1 MILLI
6 FGICIL
12 MVVGGWIL
20 GCILDRKTV
29 GDGDI
34 CYGISGIGAIVGF
47 FALVGLIGVGV
58 NVKSLSVID
67 DRIAMYE
74 EENTR
79 IEQQVADVV
88 EQYQKYETD
97 IFMGVAPESAVT
109 MVSLYPELKSDSLVQ
124 AQIKVYTENNKTIRD
139 LRDKQIKGNV
149 YRWWLYFGGGNT

>member
-12 MVVGGWIL
+12 MIIGGFILYDKLDFDEDVSVGL
-20 GCILDRKTV
+20 SMV
-29 GDGDI
+29 GLLFG
-34 CYGISGIGAIVGF
+34 GISLVAIIVLGI
-47 FALVGLIGVGV
+47 

-67 DRIAMYE
+67 DRIVMYE
-74 EENTR
+74 EENAR
-79 IEQQVADVV
+79 IEQQIADVV

-97 IFMGVAPESAVT
+97 IFREVAPESAVT

-124 AQIKVYTENNKTIRD
+124 AQIEVYTENNKTIRD

>member
-12 MVVGGWIL
+12 MIVG
-20 GCILDRKTV
+20 GCILDGKT
-29 GDGDI
+29 GADSDI
-34 CYGISGIGAIVGF
+34 CFGISGIGMVVGF
-47 FALVGLIGVGV
+47 FALLGLIIVGV

-67 DRIAMYE
+67 DRIVMYE
-74 EENTR
+74 EENAH
-79 IEQQVADVV
+79 IEQQIADVV

-97 IFMGVAPESAVT
+97 IFMEVAPDSAVT

-124 AQIKVYTENNKTIRD
+124 AQIEVYTENNKTIRD

>member
-1 MILLI
+1 MVLLI

-12 MVVGGWIL
+12 MIVGGF
-20 GCILDRKTV
+20 ILDKKT
-29 GDGDI
+29 GADSDI
-34 CYGISGIGAIVGF
+34 CSGIGIIVGF
-47 FALVGLIGVGV
+47 FALVGLIVVGV

-74 EENTR
+74 EENAR
-79 IEQQVADVV
+79 IEQQIADVV

-97 IFMGVAPESAVT
+97 IFREVAPESAVT

-124 AQIKVYTENNKTIRD
+124 AQIEVYTENNKTIRD

>member
-12 MVVGGWIL
+12 MIVG
-20 GCILDRKTV
+20 GCILDRKTGV
-29 GDGDI
+29 DSDI
-34 CYGISGIGAIVGF
+34 CFGISGIGMVVGF
-47 FALVGLIGVGV
+47 FALVGLIIVGV

-74 EENTR
+74 EENAR
-79 IEQQVADVV
+79 IEQQIADVV

-97 IFMGVAPESAVT
+97 IFREVAPESAVT

-124 AQIKVYTENNKTIRD
+124 AQIEVYTENNKTIRG

>member
-12 MVVGGWIL
+12 MIIG
-20 GCILDRKTV
+20 GCILDRKTGV
-29 GDGDI
+29 DSDI
-34 CYGISGIGAIVGF
+34 CFGISGIGMVVGF
-47 FALVGLIGVGV
+47 FALVGLIIVGV

-67 DRIAMYE
+67 DRIVMYE

-79 IEQQVADVV
+79 IEQQIADVV

-97 IFMGVAPESAVT
+97 IFREVAPESAVT

-124 AQIKVYTENNKTIRD
+124 AQIEMYTENNKTIKD

-149 YRWWLYFGGGNT
+149 YHWWLYFGGNKNG

>member
-12 MVVGGWIL
+12 MIIGGFILYDKLDFDEDVSVGL
-20 GCILDRKTV
+20 SMV
-29 GDGDI
+29 GLLFG
-34 CYGISGIGAIVGF
+34 GISLVAIIVLGI
-47 FALVGLIGVGV
+47 
-58 NVKSLSVID
+58 NVKFLSVID

-74 EENTR
+74 KENAL

-97 IFMGVAPESAVT
+97 IFMEVAPDSAVT

-124 AQIKVYTENNKTIRD
+124 AQIEVYIENNKTIRD
-139 LRDKQIKGNV
+139 LRDKQIKDNV

>member
-12 MVVGGWIL
+12 MIVG
-20 GCILDRKTV
+20 GCILDGKTGV
-29 GDGDI
+29 DGDI
-34 CYGISGIGAIVGF
+34 CYLISGIGATVGF
-47 FALVGLIGVGV
+47 FALLGLIIVGI

-67 DRIAMYE
+67 DRIVMYE
-74 EENTR
+74 EENAC

-97 IFMGVAPESAVT
+97 IFREVAPESAVT

-124 AQIKVYTENNKTIRD
+124 AQIEVYTENNKTIRD

>member
-12 MVVGGWIL
+12 MIVG
-20 GCILDRKTV
+20 GCILDEKTGV
-29 GDGDI
+29 DSDI
-34 CYGISGIGAIVGF
+34 CFGISGIGMVVGF
-47 FALVGLIGVGV
+47 FALLGLIIVGV

-67 DRIAMYE
+67 DRIDMYE
-74 EENTR
+74 EENAR
-79 IEQQVADVV
+79 IEQQIADVV

-97 IFMGVAPESAVT
+97 IFREVAPESAVT

-124 AQIKVYTENNKTIRD
+124 AQIEVYTENNKTIRD
-139 LRDKQIKGNV
+139 LKDKQIKGNV

>member
-12 MVVGGWIL
+12 MIVG
-20 GCILDRKTV
+20 GCILDGKTEV
-29 GDGDI
+29 DSDV
-34 CYGISGIGAIVGF
+34 CFGISGIGIIVGF
-47 FALVGLIGVGV
+47 GALVGLIVVGV

-74 EENTR
+74 EENAR

-97 IFMGVAPESAVT
+97 IFMEVAPDSAVT

-124 AQIKVYTENNKTIRD
+124 AQIEVYTENNKTIRD

-149 YRWWLYFGGGNT
+149 YRWWLYFGGGNR

>member
-12 MVVGGWIL
+12 IAIGGSIRYNKFHTDTSWNVA
-20 GCILDRKTV
+20 T
-29 GDGDI
+29 
-34 CYGISGIGAIVGF
+34 F
-47 FALVGLIGVGV
+47 GLILSVCLFVAIIVLGFV
-58 NVKSLSVID
+58 VKSLSVID
-67 DRIAMYE
+67 DRIAMHE

-79 IEQQVADVV
+79 VEQQIADVV

-97 IFMGVAPESAVT
+97 IFMEVAPESAAT

-124 AQIKVYTENNKTIRD
+124 AQIEVYTENNKTIKD

>member
-12 MVVGGWIL
+12 MIIGGF
-20 GCILDRKTV
+20 ILDKKTEA
-29 GDGDI
+29 DSDI
-34 CYGISGIGAIVGF
+34 CFGISGIGMVVGF
-47 FALVGLIGVGV
+47 FALVGLIVVGV

-74 EENTR
+74 EENAR

-97 IFMGVAPESAVT
+97 IFMEVAPESAVT

-124 AQIKVYTENNKTIRD
+124 SQIEVYTENNKTIRD

-149 YRWWLYFGGGNT
+149 YRWWLYFGGKKNG

>member
-12 MVVGGWIL
+12 MIVGGF
-20 GCILDRKTV
+20 ILDEKTGV
-29 GDGDI
+29 DSDI
-34 CYGISGIGAIVGF
+34 CFGISGIGMVVGF
-47 FALVGLIGVGV
+47 FALVGLIIVGV

-79 IEQQVADVV
+79 IEQQLADVV
-88 EQYQKYETD
+88 EQQQKYETD
-97 IFMGVAPESAVT
+97 IFREVAPESAVT

-124 AQIKVYTENNKTIRD
+124 AQIEVYTENNKTIRD

>member
-12 MVVGGWIL
+12 MIVGGF
-20 GCILDRKTV
+20 ILDEKT
-29 GDGDI
+29 GADSDL
-34 CYGISGIGAIVGF
+34 CFGISGIGMVVGF
-47 FALVGLIGVGV
+47 FALLGLIIVGV

-67 DRIAMYE
+67 DRIVMYE
-74 EENTR
+74 EENAR
-79 IEQQVADVV
+79 IEQQIADVV

-97 IFMGVAPESAVT
+97 IFREVAPESAVT

-124 AQIKVYTENNKTIRD
+124 AQIEVYTENNKTIRD

>member
-12 MVVGGWIL
+12 MIVG
-20 GCILDRKTV
+20 GCILDGKTGV
-29 GDGDI
+29 DSDI
-34 CYGISGIGAIVGF
+34 CYLISGIGATVGF
-47 FALVGLIGVGV
+47 FALLGLIIVGV

-67 DRIAMYE
+67 DRIVMYE
-74 EENTR
+74 EENAR
-79 IEQQVADVV
+79 SEQQIADVV

-97 IFMGVAPESAVT
+97 IFREVAPESAVT

-124 AQIKVYTENNKTIRD
+124 AQIEVYTENNKTIRD

-149 YRWWLYFGGGNT
+149 YRWWLYFGGKKNG

>member
-12 MVVGGWIL
+12 MIIG
-20 GCILDRKTV
+20 GCILDGKTGV
-29 GDGDI
+29 DSDI
-34 CYGISGIGAIVGF
+34 CFGISGIGMVVGF
-47 FALVGLIGVGV
+47 FALLGLIIVGV

-74 EENTR
+74 EENAR

-97 IFMGVAPESAVT
+97 IFREVAPESAVT

-124 AQIKVYTENNKTIRD
+124 AQIEVYTENNKTIRD

>member
-12 MVVGGWIL
+12 LFIGGL
-20 GCILDRKTV
+20 VLEKLDF
-29 GDGDI
+29 DYDL
-34 CYGISGIGAIVGF
+34 SSAIGAIGTIVGF
-47 FALVGLIGVGV
+47 FTLIGLIVVGV

-79 IEQQVADVV
+79 IEQQIADIV

-97 IFMGVAPESAVT
+97 IFREVAPESAVT

-124 AQIKVYTENNKTIRD
+124 AQIEVYTKNNKTIRD
-139 LRDKQIKGNV
+139 LKDKQIKGNV
-149 YRWWLYFGGGNT
+149 YRWWLYFGGGNK

>member
-12 MVVGGWIL
+12 MIIG
-20 GCILDRKTV
+20 GCILDRKTEV
-29 GDGDI
+29 DSDI
-34 CYGISGIGAIVGF
+34 CFGISGIGMVVGF
-47 FALVGLIGVGV
+47 FALLGLIIVGV

-79 IEQQVADVV
+79 IEQQIADVV

-97 IFMGVAPESAVT
+97 IFREVAPESAVT

-124 AQIKVYTENNKTIRD
+124 AQIEVYTENNKTIRD

>member
-12 MVVGGWIL
+12 MIVGGF
-20 GCILDRKTV
+20 ILDEKT
-29 GDGDI
+29 GADSDL
-34 CYGISGIGAIVGF
+34 CFGISGIGMVVGF
-47 FALVGLIGVGV
+47 FALLGLIIVGV

-74 EENTR
+74 EENAR
-79 IEQQVADVV
+79 IEQQIADVV

-97 IFMGVAPESAVT
+97 IFREVAPESSVT

-124 AQIKVYTENNKTIRD
+124 SQIEIYTENNKTIRD

-149 YRWWLYFGGGNT
+149 YRWWLYFGGKKNG

>member
-12 MVVGGWIL
+12 MIVG
-20 GCILDRKTV
+20 GCILDEKTGV
-29 GDGDI
+29 DSDI
-34 CYGISGIGAIVGF
+34 CFGISGIGMVVGF
-47 FALVGLIGVGV
+47 FALLGLIIVGV

-67 DRIAMYE
+67 DRIVMYE
-74 EENTR
+74 EENAR

-97 IFMGVAPESAVT
+97 IFMEVAPESAVT

-124 AQIKVYTENNKTIRD
+124 AQIEVYTENNKTIRD

>member
-12 MVVGGWIL
+12 MVVGGSILYDKFDKDTYCNLAIL
-20 GCILDRKTV
+20 GVALGFVSFIAIIVL
-29 GDGDI
+29 
-34 CYGISGIGAIVGF
+34 GIH
-47 FALVGLIGVGV
+47 
-58 NVKSLSVID
+58 VKSLSVID

-74 EENTR
+74 EENAR
-79 IEQQVADVV
+79 IERQVADVV

-97 IFMGVAPESAVT
+97 IFMEVAPENAVT

-124 AQIKVYTENNKTIRD
+124 AQIEIYTENNKTIRN

-149 YRWWLYFGGGNT
+149 CRWWLYFGGGNK

>member
-12 MVVGGWIL
+12 MIVGGF
-20 GCILDRKTV
+20 ILDEKT
-29 GDGDI
+29 GADSDL
-34 CYGISGIGAIVGF
+34 CFGISGIGMVVGF
-47 FALVGLIGVGV
+47 FALLGLIIVGV

-67 DRIAMYE
+67 DRITMYE

-79 IEQQVADVV
+79 IEQQIADVV

-97 IFMGVAPESAVT
+97 IFREVAPESAVT

-124 AQIKVYTENNKTIRD
+124 AQIEVYTENNKTIRD
-139 LRDKQIKGNV
+139 LRDKQIQGDV

>member
-12 MVVGGWIL
+12 MA
-20 GCILDRKTV
+20 
-29 GDGDI
+29 
-34 CYGISGIGAIVGF
+34 ISGSIRYNKFHTDTSWNVATF
-47 FALVGLIGVGV
+47 GLILSVCFFVAIIVLGFV
-58 NVKSLSVID
+58 VKSLSVID

-79 IEQQVADVV
+79 IEQQIADVV

-97 IFMGVAPESAVT
+97 IFMEFAPESAVT

-124 AQIKVYTENNKTIRD
+124 AQIEVYTENNKTIRN

>member
-12 MVVGGWIL
+12 MIVGGF
-20 GCILDRKTV
+20 ILDKKT
-29 GDGDI
+29 GADSDI
-34 CYGISGIGAIVGF
+34 CFGISGIGMVVGF
-47 FALVGLIGVGV
+47 FALVGLIVVGV

-74 EENTR
+74 EENAR
-79 IEQQVADVV
+79 IEQQIADVV

-97 IFMGVAPESAVT
+97 IFREVAPESAVT

-124 AQIKVYTENNKTIRD
+124 AQIEVYTENNKTIRD

>member
-12 MVVGGWIL
+12 MIVG
-20 GCILDRKTV
+20 GCILDKKTGV
-29 GDGDI
+29 DSDI
-34 CYGISGIGAIVGF
+34 CFGISGVGMAVGF
-47 FALVGLIGVGV
+47 FALLGLIIVGV

-74 EENTR
+74 EENAR
-79 IEQQVADVV
+79 IEQQIADVV

-97 IFMGVAPESAVT
+97 IFMEVAPESAMT
-109 MVSLYPELKSDSLVQ
+109 MVSLYPELKSDSLAQ
-124 AQIKVYTENNKTIRD
+124 AQIEVYTENNKTIKD
-139 LRDKQIKGNV
+139 LRDQQIKGNV

>member
-12 MVVGGWIL
+12 MIVGGF
-20 GCILDRKTV
+20 ILDKKTGV
-29 GDGDI
+29 DSDLCFGV
-34 CYGISGIGAIVGF
+34 SGIGMVVGF
-47 FALVGLIGVGV
+47 FALLGLIIVGV

-74 EENTR
+74 EENAR
-79 IEQQVADVV
+79 IEQQIADVV

-97 IFMGVAPESAVT
+97 IFREVAPESAVT

-124 AQIKVYTENNKTIRD
+124 AQIEVYTENNKTIRD

>member
-12 MVVGGWIL
+12 MIVGGF
-20 GCILDRKTV
+20 ILDKKT
-29 GDGDI
+29 GADSDL
-34 CYGISGIGAIVGF
+34 CFGISGIGMVVGF
-47 FALVGLIGVGV
+47 FALVGLIIVGV

-74 EENTR
+74 EENAR
-79 IEQQVADVV
+79 IEQQIADVV

-97 IFMGVAPESAVT
+97 IFREVAPESAVT

-124 AQIKVYTENNKTIRD
+124 AQIEVYTENNKTIRD

>member
-12 MVVGGWIL
+12 MVVGSFIL
-20 GCILDRKTV
+20 YDKLDF
-29 GDGDI
+29 DEDI
-34 CYGISGIGAIVGF
+34 SIGLFV
-47 FALVGLIGVGV
+47 VGLLFGVISLVAIIVLGID
-58 NVKSLSVID
+58 VKSLSVID
-67 DRIAMYE
+67 DRISMYE

-79 IEQQVADVV
+79 IEQQIADAV

-97 IFMGVAPESAVT
+97 IFREVAPESAVT

-124 AQIKVYTENNKTIRD
+124 AQIEVYTENNKTIRD